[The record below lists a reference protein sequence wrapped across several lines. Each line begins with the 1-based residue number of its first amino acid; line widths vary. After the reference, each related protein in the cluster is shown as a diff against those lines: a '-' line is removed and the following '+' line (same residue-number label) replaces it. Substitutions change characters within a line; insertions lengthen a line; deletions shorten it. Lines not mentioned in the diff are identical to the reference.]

1 MSKSKKHILI
11 FVDWYLPGYRAGG
24 PIRSVANMVA
34 TLSDDFRFSIITSD
48 TDYGEQYPYP
58 DIPAAKW
65 LNVNGVRVMYLDR
78 KHQSFSFIRRLLKN
92 EQFDHVY
99 LNSLFSFYFSILP
112 LILLKWDRIKVPVTI
127 APRGMLGAGA
137 LKVKS
142 VKKQIYLWLT
152 YMISMY
158 KQVLWHATN
167 DGEKEDILNYFG
179 PNSRIVVASNIAF
192 SKSGNGNIMKEKQ
205 SGAARFFYLSRIMKV
220 KNLKGAL
227 SVLASLNTNGKIE
240 YDIIGP
246 VEDES
251 YWKDCRS
258 EIEKLDKNV
267 IVRYLGAIP
276 NEDLDSFIR
285 DYHFLFLP
293 TTTEN
298 YGHSIV
304 ESLAMGCPVIISD
317 QTPWKGL
324 EAKNIG
330 WDIPLNETERFKSTL
345 EKCVKMTQD
354 EYDEM
359 SKNTRRFARENIFNG
374 NVISQNRKLFG
385 ETNNHF

>member
-1 MSKSKKHILI
+1 MPQSKKHILI

-24 PIRSVANMVA
+24 PIRSVANLVA
-34 TLSDDFRFSIITSD
+34 TLSDDFRFSVVTSD
-48 TDYGEQYPYP
+48 TDYGEQYSYP
-58 DIPAAKW
+58 DIPSARW
-65 LNVNGVRVMYLDR
+65 LNVNGVQVMYLDR
-78 KHQSFSFIRRLLKN
+78 KHQTFSFIRRLLKN

-112 LILLKWDRIKVPVTI
+112 LMFLRWSGKKVPVTM

-137 LKVKS
+137 LQVKS
-142 VKKQIYLWLT
+142 VKKHIFLEFSKLVGL
-152 YMISMY
+152 Y
-158 KQVLWHATN
+158 KDVLWHATN
-167 DGEKEDILNYFG
+167 DREKDDILNYIG
-179 PNSRIVVASNIAF
+179 LNSRIVVAPNIAF
-192 SKSGNGNIMKEKQ
+192 SKSDNGNHMKEKQ
-205 SGAARFFYLSRIMKV
+205 SGVARFFYLSRIMKV

-251 YWKDCRS
+251 YWKDCRT
-258 EIEKLDKNV
+258 EIEKLENNV
-267 IVRYLGAIP
+267 KVRYLGAIP

-298 YGHSIV
+298 FGHSIV

-317 QTPWKGL
+317 QTPWRGSGSK
-324 EAKNIG
+324 KNWMGYSI
-330 WDIPLNETERFKSTL
+330 E
-345 EKCVKMTQD
+345 
-354 EYDEM
+354 
-359 SKNTRRFARENIFNG
+359 
-374 NVISQNRKLFG
+374 
-385 ETNNHF
+385 

>member
-1 MSKSKKHILI
+1 MI

-24 PIRSVANMVA
+24 PIRSVANIVSS
-34 TLSDDFRFSIITSD
+34 LSDDFRFSIVTSD
-48 TDYGEQYPYP
+48 TDYGEQHPYP

-65 LNVNGVRVMYLDR
+65 LNVNGAQVMYLDR
-78 KHQSFSFIRRLLKN
+78 KHRSVAFIRGLLKN
-92 EQFDHVY
+92 GQFDHVY

-112 LILLKWDRIKVPVTI
+112 LLLLRWSRIKVPVTI

-137 LKVKS
+137 LRVKTA
-142 VKKQIYLWLT
+142 KKKIYLWLSG
-152 YMISMY
+152 IAGLY

-167 DGEKEDILNYFG
+167 KGEKDDILKYIG
-179 PNSRIVVASNIAF
+179 HKSRIIVAPNIAF
-192 SKSGNGNIMKEKQ
+192 SKSANGHEVKEKQ

-227 SVLASLNTNGKIE
+227 AVLASLRTDGEIE

-258 EIEKLDKNV
+258 EIEKLNNNV
-267 IVRYLGAIP
+267 TVRYLGAIP

-285 DYHFLFLP
+285 NYHFLFLP

-298 YGHSIV
+298 FGHSIV

-317 QTPWKGL
+317 QTPWKRL
-324 EAKNIG
+324 EEKKIG
-330 WDIPLNETERFKSTL
+330 WDIPLAETERFKSTL

-359 SKNTRRFARENIFNG
+359 SKNTRRFAQEKIFSG
-374 NVISQNRKLFG
+374 DVISQNRKLFAG
-385 ETNNHF
+385 IGKHI